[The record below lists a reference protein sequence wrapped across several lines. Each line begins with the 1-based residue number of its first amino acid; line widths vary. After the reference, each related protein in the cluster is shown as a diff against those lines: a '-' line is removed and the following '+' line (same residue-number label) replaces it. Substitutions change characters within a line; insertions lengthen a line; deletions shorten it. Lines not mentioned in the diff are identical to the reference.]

1 MQKIFYNAKF
11 KAENGS
17 QTPCEAFFVNDGKFV
32 LIGPND
38 EVLQMKQDGVEEV
51 DLEGRYVYP
60 TFFDTNAS
68 IYQMIENNLK
78 TANLTE
84 FLENNEE
91 IDENYEKFVNYDK
104 YKQEFL
110 KIQDEYISKGVTT
123 IQEIDVGSKE
133 FTFWKK
139 ISEEKLL
146 VLDIIAYI
154 NFVTNKAVMDNNCR
168 SFRKY
173 RYHFRIGGYYI
184 KLDGKILTSS
194 AWISKPYRGTKD
206 FKGYGHIFDEQLGII
221 IKTCYE
227 EKKQLFVEANGDNA
241 IEQFLRVFEEV
252 KEKEKPEDLL
262 RPILHSPTQLMK
274 KHIAKIK
281 EYGITPSLD
290 FESFEKDYKTY
301 KNMLGAIRRR
311 RMMPL
316 KMLYKNNINYI
327 NHSANLAVPDIG
339 QILEVLKNNK
349 FIKKQI
355 QSSRQTL
362 EGLYYDLLKTTS
374 YITFDNELKSS
385 FEEGKL
391 ANFIVLK
398 DGADISNFDI
408 EEVYLEAE
416 PQIKKG

>member
-1 MQKIFYNAKF
+1 MQKIFCNAKF
-11 KAENGS
+11 KTENNS

-32 LIGPND
+32 LIGSND
-38 EVLQMKQDGVEEV
+38 EVLQMKQEDVEV
-51 DLEGRYVYP
+51 IDLKGKYVYP

-78 TANLTE
+78 NANLSE

-91 IDENYEKFVNYDK
+91 IDENYDKFANYEK
-104 YKQEFL
+104 YKEEFL
-110 KIQDEYISKGVTT
+110 KIQEEYISRGITT
-123 IQEIDVGSKE
+123 IQEIDVCSKE

-146 VLDIIAYI
+146 TLDIIAYI

-184 KLDGKILTSS
+184 KLDGNALSS
-194 AWISKPYRGTKD
+194 AAWISKPYRGTKD

-241 IEQFLRVFEEV
+241 IEQFLRVFAEV

-262 RPILHSPTQLMK
+262 RPIIHSPEQLMK
-274 KHIAKIK
+274 KHLAKIK
-281 EYGITPSLD
+281 EFGITPSFD
-290 FESFEKDYKTY
+290 FESFVKDYKSY
-301 KNMLGAIRRR
+301 KNVLGLFRAKKVI
-311 RMMPL
+311 PV
-316 KMLYKNNINYI
+316 KKLYKNNIEYI
-327 NHSANLAVPDIG
+327 NHNKGVEIPSIS
-339 QILEVLKNNK
+339 QILQTLASVK
-349 FIKKQI
+349 FVKKQI
-355 QSSRQTL
+355 SASDLTL
-362 EGLYYDLLKTTS
+362 EDLYYKLLKTTS
-374 YITFDNELKSS
+374 YITFDSELKST
-385 FEEGKL
+385 FEEGKF

-398 DGADISNFDI
+398 EGSDISKFEI
-408 EEVYLEAE
+408 EDVYLEAE
-416 PQIKKG
+416 KQIKKG